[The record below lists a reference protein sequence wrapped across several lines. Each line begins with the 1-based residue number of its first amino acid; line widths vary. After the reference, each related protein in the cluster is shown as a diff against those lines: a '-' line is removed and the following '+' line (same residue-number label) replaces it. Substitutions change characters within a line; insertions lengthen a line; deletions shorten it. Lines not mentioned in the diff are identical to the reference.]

1 MNTTNIIKGLK
12 RMISLMY
19 TGNDKVFKGILL
31 STLSIVKHTDEP
43 ININILTM
51 TIDNFKPI
59 SKEMIDILDSVV
71 KKKNKDSYVKL
82 YDLTD
87 IFIEEMRDSKN
98 LNNFYTPYCLLRL
111 FSDLVDLPTKI
122 IYLDTDTMINKD
134 IKGFYDIDVNDYEF
148 AGVVDRLGRWFIDIN
163 YINSGV
169 LLLNLDKIRET
180 KLFKQSRELIK
191 NKKMAF
197 PDQSALNKL
206 KQFYLKIPSI
216 YNNQGSIKDSTVVKH
231 FSKSIRFLP
240 FYHTINVK
248 QWDVINV
255 HKKLKIHMY
264 DDLYIKYEE
273 VMGEKLC

>member
-1 MNTTNIIKGLK
+1 
-12 RMISLMY
+12 MISLMY

-31 STLSIVKHTDEP
+31 STLSIIKHTDEP

-51 TIDNFKPI
+51 NIDNFKPI
-59 SKEMIDILDSVV
+59 SMEMINLLDSVI
-71 KKKNKDSYVKL
+71 KKKNKDSFVKL
-82 YDLTD
+82 YDCTD
-87 IFIEEMRDSKN
+87 IFINEMKDSKN

-111 FSDLVDLPTKI
+111 FSDLIELPEKI
-122 IYLDTDTMINKD
+122 IYLDTDTMINKS
-134 IKGFYDIDVNDYEF
+134 IKEFYDIDVSDYEF

-169 LLLNLDKIRET
+169 LLLNLEKIRET
-180 KLFKQSRELIK
+180 KLFVKSRELIK

-216 YNNQGSIKDSTVVKH
+216 YNNQGNIKKNTVVKH

-248 QWDVINV
+248 QWDVVNV

-264 DDLYIKYEE
+264 DDIYIEYEK
-273 VMGEKLC
+273 VTGEKLC

>member
-1 MNTTNIIKGLK
+1 
-12 RMISLMY
+12 MISLMY

-31 STLSIVKHTDEP
+31 STLSIIKHTIEP

-59 SKEMIDILDSVV
+59 SEEMVSILDKVV
-71 KKKNKDSYVKL
+71 KEKNKDSFVKL
-82 YDLTD
+82 YDITD
-87 IFIEEMRDSKN
+87 IFVKEMSDSKN

-134 IKGFYDIDVNDYEF
+134 IKGFYDIDVSNYEF
-148 AGVVDRLGRWFIDIN
+148 AGVVDRLGRWFIDLN

-169 LLLNLDKIRET
+169 LLLNLEKIRET
-180 KLFKQSRELIK
+180 NLFSKTREMIK
-191 NKKMAF
+191 VKKMAF

-206 KQFYLKIPSI
+206 KTSYLKIPSI
-216 YNNQGSIKDSTVVKH
+216 YNNQGYMKDNTVVKH
-231 FSKSIRFLP
+231 FCKSIRFLP

-248 QWDVINV
+248 QWDVENV

-273 VMGEKLC
+273 IMGEKLC

>member
-1 MNTTNIIKGLK
+1 
-12 RMISLMY
+12 MISLMY

-31 STLSIVKHTDEP
+31 STLSIIKNTDEP

-59 SKEMIDILDSVV
+59 NEEMINILDSVV

-87 IFIEEMRDSKN
+87 IFIREMSDSKN

-111 FSDLVDLPTKI
+111 FSDLVELPEKI

-134 IKGFYDIDVNDYEF
+134 IKGFYDIDVKDYEF
-148 AGVVDRLGRWFIDIN
+148 AGVVDRLGRWFIDVN

-169 LLLNLDKIRET
+169 LLLNLEKIRET
-180 KLFKQSRELIK
+180 KLFVKSRELIK

-216 YNNQGSIKDSTVVKH
+216 YNNQGNIKDNTVVKH

-248 QWDVINV
+248 QWDVVNV
-255 HKKLKIHMY
+255 HKKLKIFMY
-264 DDLYIKYEE
+264 DDLYSEYEE